1 MKLSRS
7 VVEDFLFMEA
17 ELLDQRRYEEW
28 LKLFTP
34 DGIYWLPM
42 QDDSDPALT
51 PSVLYDDSHT
61 RSMRVHQLVHKPH
74 YSQRPPSRTVHAVS
88 NVVVQAS
95 AGPGEALVKCNLM
108 VTEMREG
115 NYLQLGLGEQR
126 VFSGHCQY
134 RLCQSEGR
142 PAIALKK
149 LLLINRDVPIVNLSF
164 IL

>member
-7 VVEDFLFMEA
+7 EAEDFLFMEA
-17 ELLDQRRYEEW
+17 ELLDERRYEEW

-42 QDDSDPALT
+42 QDQTDPFTT
-51 PSVLYDDSHT
+51 PSVLYDDTHT

-88 NVVVQAS
+88 NVVVKPAD
-95 AGPGEALVKCNLM
+95 PPEECIVKCNVM
-108 VTEMREG
+108 VTEMRAG
-115 NYLQLGLGEQR
+115 NYQQLGLGEQR
-126 VFSGHCQY
+126 LFAGHGEY
-134 RLCQSEGR
+134 RLRQGERLG
-142 PAIALKK
+142 IAMKK
-149 LLLINRDVPIVNLSF
+149 LVLVNRDTPIVNLSF